1 MLLNVHLIFV
11 GNFLLAASL
20 LGECDFYKAEVLF
33 LTAAKGVFTDNFLT
47 ERAPS
52 NAEPEIE
59 HRELI
64 NYYLKVIQLFEL
76 HNARDCAINVAN
88 VALSIV
94 DDKDPLKVH
103 VILKQIYTLF

>member
-1 MLLNVHLIFV
+1 M
-11 GNFLLAASL
+11 AASL
-20 LGECDFYKAEVLF
+20 LGECEFHKAEVLF

-47 ERAPS
+47 IRAPS
-52 NAEPEIE
+52 DAEPGIE

-76 HNARDCAINVAN
+76 HNARDCAINVAD

-94 DDKDPLKVH
+94 DNRDPLKV
-103 VILKQIYTLF
+103 